1 MEGNSCGRAKS
12 QENINQRAG
21 GGSDVGLRECGVER
35 RPVLVLELFQQITR
49 RWDDAEPQIPSLRNA
64 PIDGRE

>member
-1 MEGNSCGRAKS
+1 
-12 QENINQRAG
+12 
-21 GGSDVGLRECGVER
+21 VER
-35 RPVLVLELFQQITR
+35 RLVFVLELFQQITR